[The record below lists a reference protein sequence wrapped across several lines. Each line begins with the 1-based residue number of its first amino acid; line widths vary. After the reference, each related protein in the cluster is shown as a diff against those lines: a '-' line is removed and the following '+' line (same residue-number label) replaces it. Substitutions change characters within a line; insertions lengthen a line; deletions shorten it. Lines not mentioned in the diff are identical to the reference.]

1 MSDNDSSS
9 EDDEYKPSNAEINEA
24 DADAKRQKRRKIV
37 DSETALRQAK
47 AGRTSAKVEDLWQQL
62 KGPSSAQRLV
72 SSAVSL
78 TKGASKAS
86 IPAADQEWMK
96 QLGITSYTPSQS
108 SSRVYSKAKLQGPA
122 VTSTAKVVTSESAK
136 KTLSDPEAANRALAA
151 AKAAISGTSVD
162 PNGNISVLETR
173 RFAGKNIQ
181 VTKQATQEE
190 AEKLKE
196 KEKEKKSGIDA
207 VLASLEAAK
216 KVNVLDKSRDDWG
229 NFKKTDIQI
238 EAELDAYK
246 KSGGKYLDK
255 VDFLKRAELR
265 EYEAERDQ
273 RLAGD
278 IRNRSRA

>member
-1 MSDNDSSS
+1 M
-9 EDDEYKPSNAEINEA
+9 
-24 DADAKRQKRRKIV
+24 
-37 DSETALRQAK
+37 
-47 AGRTSAKVEDLWQQL
+47 
-62 KGPSSAQRLV
+62 
-72 SSAVSL
+72 
-78 TKGASKAS
+78 
-86 IPAADQEWMK
+86 
-96 QLGITSYTPSQS
+96 
-108 SSRVYSKAKLQGPA
+108 
-122 VTSTAKVVTSESAK
+122 
-136 KTLSDPEAANRALAA
+136 
-151 AKAAISGTSVD
+151 
-162 PNGNISVLETR
+162 
-173 RFAGKNIQ
+173 
-181 VTKQATQEE
+181 TKQATQEE